1 MKKSEMIRQAAASVR
16 RFGRREDERVC
27 YCTPTRNMV
36 RSLEE
41 VTLNEF
47 NTDSRFD
54 WRAAV
59 SELMTAVSEKVKEVT
74 GRTHAQSLHSL
85 DEDRGLD
92 DEAVADAFEKTALM
106 YEERGE

>member
-1 MKKSEMIRQAAASVR
+1 VKKSEMIRQAAVSVR

-36 RSLEE
+36 RSLKE

-47 NTDSRFD
+47 NTDSHFE
-54 WRAAV
+54 WRAALRDM
-59 SELMTAVSEKVKEVT
+59 STAVAEKVKEIT
-74 GRTHAQSLHSL
+74 GRTYTQSLNSL

-92 DEAVADAFEKTALM
+92 DEAVAEAFEKTALM

>member
-1 MKKSEMIRQAAASVR
+1 MIRQAAASVR
-16 RFGRREDERVC
+16 HWGRRENERVC

-36 RSLEE
+36 ISLEE
-41 VTLNEF
+41 VAMNEF

-74 GRTHAQSLHSL
+74 GRTHAQSLRVL
-85 DEDRGLD
+85 DEDQDLD
-92 DEAVADAFEKTALM
+92 DEAVAEAFEKTALM